1 MDLRRGYRRIV
12 LILAVLAGVSGL
24 VAGIA
29 TVAEQAGEFS
39 GLVGVILCLIS
50 PCIAPPSLSFACT
63 GIVLWFGGLGMC
75 RLVMWVAHGFDG
87 KPDSHAGVQTPPWAR
102 VKVGN
107 CLRLVAIGLVGVAS
121 FIGAGMFLEATAGR
135 EKEPEDTAPPPPAE
149 TVLSDISVDKVEL
162 NDLCAELH
170 WDHVRFHQE
179 CFPGRAGRSR
189 YANCRAEFTKGHH
202 LSGARHAQT
211 RSPARRGKTFFLW
224 ERRAS
229 SESPR
234 HIQQEV
240 RVDMGVP

>member
-1 MDLRRGYRRIV
+1 
-12 LILAVLAGVSGL
+12 
-24 VAGIA
+24 
-29 TVAEQAGEFS
+29 
-39 GLVGVILCLIS
+39 
-50 PCIAPPSLSFACT
+50 
-63 GIVLWFGGLGMC
+63 MC

-162 NDLCAELH
+162 YDLALNSIGTMSGFIKNASRDVLEEV
-170 WDHVRFHQE
+170 DTRIVVRN
-179 CFPGRAGRSR
+179 SR
-189 YANCRAEFTKGHH
+189 KDIIFR
-202 LSGARHAQT
+202 ARHAQT

-229 SESPR
+229 SESPDTYNR
-234 HIQQEV
+234 KFEWTWECHISCRGKTEDQRQTMVLPGGSRRTRLSLLEPNSLISGMKQP
-240 RVDMGVP
+240 RK